1 MGRIMN
7 TRETSQTWLN
17 SVEFGKLVKAY
28 RKQREWTQEQVAE
41 KWGHTR
47 EYVSQIERG
56 VRKLDKHEQVA
67 RLADILEIPS
77 ERLDAVGKG
86 LPQRQLVAQTPSEAD
101 NVLFQTLL
109 DSSLATVKLSWLIWY
124 ADRNATIL
132 ENLDNL
138 IARLESAST
147 QYRGEFL
154 RPAQQ
159 VLAYAYEMKGKIAFD
174 QLKYGEAS
182 GYFHEMQLLG
192 EELKNADII
201 ALAMTYQGDV
211 LRKRGR
217 YETAI
222 RYLEMAQS
230 YSNVASPSVAG
241 MRWLILAR
249 AHSAYNAESQ
259 FVEAIDHAQE
269 IVTHTKEDMDTL
281 SNQFGLV
288 EVLQERAQG
297 YTMLWKPQI
306 ALDIYKET
314 DALRPF
320 RPLRDLGSYLIV
332 KAQAHTYNGDIEQ
345 GISYAINGLEL
356 ATQYKSPR
364 HISRVQGMYDRV
376 NVTPIGKNLRMKDLQ
391 EALHKAYKKL

>member
-1 MGRIMN
+1 MN
-7 TRETSQTWLN
+7 LNKKAGTSLN
-17 SVEFGKLVKAY
+17 NAEFSKLVKAY
-28 RKQREWTQEQVAE
+28 RKQRGWTQEQVAE
-41 KWGHTR
+41 KWGYTR
-47 EYVSQIERG
+47 EYVSQVERG
-56 VRKLDKHEQVA
+56 VRKLDKQEQVA
-67 RLADILEIPS
+67 KLADILEIPS

-86 LPQRQLVAQTPSEAD
+86 LPQRQFVAQTPSEAD

-109 DSSLATVKLSWLIWY
+109 DSSLATVKLSWLVWY

-132 ENLDNL
+132 ENLDTL
-138 IARLESAST
+138 IARLEGAST

-192 EELKNADII
+192 EELNNADII

-222 RYLEMAQS
+222 RYLDMAKA
-230 YSNVASPSVAG
+230 YSDVASSSVAG

-249 AHSAYNAESQ
+249 AHAVYGAESR
-259 FVEAIDHAQE
+259 FLDAIDHAQE
-269 IVTHTKEDMDTL
+269 IVIHTKEDLDTL
-281 SNQFGLV
+281 SNQFSLV
-288 EVLQERAQG
+288 DVLQERAQG

-314 DALRPF
+314 DILRPF
-320 RPLRDLGSYLIV
+320 RPLRDLGSYIIV
-332 KAQAHTYNGDIEQ
+332 KAQAHAYNGDVEQ
-345 GISYAINGLEL
+345 GISYAIDGLDL
-356 ATQYKSPR
+356 ATQYHSVR
-364 HISRVQGMYDRV
+364 HVSRVQVMYDRL
-376 NVTPIGKNLRMKDLQ
+376 NVTLAGKHPRMKDLQ
-391 EALHKAYKKL
+391 EALHTASMKI